1 MTPKVAVLGA
11 GGWGTALALALL
23 RAGQSE
29 VTLWARR
36 EEAAQELRGRREN
49 VPYLPGV
56 PLPAGL
62 HITSTLAEAVAG
74 AELALVVTPSVGVP
88 ELLGALPP
96 QLPLVLCAKGLG
108 PGGERLGELARAR
121 GFARLAV
128 LSGPNH
134 AEEIGRGL
142 PAATVIASD
151 DPALAARA
159 QALLRSPS
167 LRPYTSSDPVGVEL
181 GGALKNVLAVAA
193 GMVDG
198 LRLGDN
204 AKASLLTRGLPEMA
218 RYLAW
223 AGAQPGT
230 LYGLSGLG
238 DLMATAGSR
247 HSRNRAAG
255 EALALG
261 EQPEQGGKVVEGLR
275 TARLLHDWGEQHST
289 ELPIIHAVSRVAAG
303 EWTPQQAVGALM
315 DRAAKAEA

>member
-23 RAGQSE
+23 RAGRSE
-29 VTLWARR
+29 VVLWARR
-36 EEAAQELRGRREN
+36 EAAAQELRSAREN

-56 PLPAGL
+56 SLPAGL
-62 HITSTLAEAVAG
+62 HITSSLDEAVAG

-88 ELLGALPP
+88 DLLAELPP
-96 QLPLVLCAKGLG
+96 ELPLVLCAKGLG
-108 PGGERLGELARAR
+108 PGGERLSDLARAQ
-121 GFARLAV
+121 GFTRLAV

-151 DPALAARA
+151 DPALAARV
-159 QALLRSPS
+159 QTLLQSAS
-167 LRPYTSSDPVGVEL
+167 LRPYTSGDPTGVEL
-181 GGALKNVLAVAA
+181 GGVLKNVLAVAA

-218 RYLAW
+218 HYLAW

-238 DLMATAGSR
+238 DLMATASSR

-275 TARLLHDWGEQHST
+275 TARLLHDWGKQHGT

-303 EWTPQQAVGALM
+303 EWTAQQAVGALM
-315 DRAAKAEA
+315 DREAKAEA